1 MKTCILKNPHEQ
13 VVAKWKASTIVYYF
27 DDNKNAGIIIESDK
41 FYEGEIHKGMQFGFG
56 VEYFPMG
63 LVYTVT
69 ETADDHSVKK

>member
-1 MKTCILKNPHEQ
+1 
-13 VVAKWKASTIVYYF
+13 
-27 DDNKNAGIIIESDK
+27 
-41 FYEGEIHKGMQFGFG
+41 MQFGFG